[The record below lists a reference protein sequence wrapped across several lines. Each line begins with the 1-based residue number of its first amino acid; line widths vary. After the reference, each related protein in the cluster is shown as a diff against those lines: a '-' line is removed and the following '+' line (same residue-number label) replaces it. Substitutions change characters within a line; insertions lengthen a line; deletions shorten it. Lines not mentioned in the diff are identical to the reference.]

1 VTYSALHGSGIEDI
15 WARVLEH
22 RARMQ
27 ACGEFDAKRREQQ
40 VKWMWTMLEERLMRR
55 LHEDESIAARLSML
69 EAAVARGDLSPRLAV
84 NELAGALGL
93 SE

>member
-1 VTYSALHGSGIEDI
+1 
-15 WARVLEH
+15 
-22 RARMQ
+22 
-27 ACGEFDAKRREQQ
+27 
-40 VKWMWTMLEERLMRR
+40 MWTMLEERLMRR
-55 LHEDESIAARLSML
+55 LHEDESIAARLSVL